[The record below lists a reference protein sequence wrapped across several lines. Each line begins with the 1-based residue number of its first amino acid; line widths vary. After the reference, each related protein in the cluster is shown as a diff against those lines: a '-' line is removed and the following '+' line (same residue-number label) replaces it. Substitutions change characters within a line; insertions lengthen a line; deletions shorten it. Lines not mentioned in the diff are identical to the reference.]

1 MPTNQNVKF
10 CAFIN
15 NRNNFNFTITG
26 SEFDLN
32 SESNAAVPATTN
44 YFQLLQPSEDDTSIS
59 NPSLAQN
66 TTKV

>member
-1 MPTNQNVKF
+1 MPTNKRIKF

-15 NRNNFNFTITG
+15 NCNNYGFTITG

-32 SESNAAVPATTN
+32 SESKASLPATTN
-44 YFQLLQPSEDDTSIS
+44 YFQLLQLSEDDTSIA